1 MKKLITKE
9 RLCTLA
15 TIAYHCLFLSGASFY
30 VAEFQKTRDTI
41 VAQVDRVEKK
51 ADELKKTGQ
60 DINGSI
66 KSVEDKLNT
75 VKRACERLRF

>member
-41 VAQVDRVEKK
+41 VKQVDRVEKK
-51 ADELKKTGQ
+51 ADELKKTGES
-60 DINGSI
+60 INSSI
-66 KSVEDKLNT
+66 KSVESKLDK
-75 VKRACERLRF
+75 VKRTCEKLRF

>member
-1 MKKLITKE
+1 MKNLITKQ

-30 VAEFQKTRDTI
+30 VTEFQKTRDTI
-41 VAQVDRVEKK
+41 VAQVDRVENK
-51 ADELKKTGQ
+51 ANELKKTGQ

-66 KSVEDKLNT
+66 KSIESKLDT